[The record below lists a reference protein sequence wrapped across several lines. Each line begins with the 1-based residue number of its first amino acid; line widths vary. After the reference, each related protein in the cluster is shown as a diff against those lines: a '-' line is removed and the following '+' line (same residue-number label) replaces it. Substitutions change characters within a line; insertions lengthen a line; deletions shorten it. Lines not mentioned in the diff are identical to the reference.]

1 MYAYLMGA
9 RPRLK
14 IPLGAGGHWRAGI
27 GERPLHPAVARLT
40 TVVVTSYLSSG
51 ASPRID
57 PRGLVELVKR
67 VSATAAN
74 LAAIRDGSA
83 PRPDASAIAHSIKCS
98 ALISFEDGRP
108 YKRLPR
114 HLAARGL
121 TPGDYRRKW
130 GLPDDYPMVCAEY
143 SAACSARRR
152 RGRGAPARPRLM
164 KSEP

>member
-27 GERPLHPAVARLT
+27 GEQPLHPAVARLT

-57 PRGLVELVKR
+57 PRGFVELVHR
-67 VSATAAN
+67 VSAAAAS
-74 LAAIRDGSA
+74 LVASSDGSA
-83 PRPDASAIAHSIKCS
+83 LGLHASAIALSIKRS

-114 HLAARGL
+114 HLAAR
-121 TPGDYRRKW
+121 
-130 GLPDDYPMVCAEY
+130 
-143 SAACSARRR
+143 
-152 RGRGAPARPRLM
+152 
-164 KSEP
+164 